1 MEYVFEEASSF
12 YPATKCYDSVPIARV
27 LDNSGIQKRRA
38 ARLPRR
44 DDHELSAVELARVER
59 RRERNRNAAARCRV
73 RRVEKEQILR
83 EQIGQL
89 TAETQN
95 LRDANCGLKE
105 ELERLRFELQS
116 SQQKSNVKIN
126 NCENYA
132 VTFTPLVADKT
143 FSFPHISNDVQKA
156 VRQQSLTEFNKL
168 MAIL

>member
-1 MEYVFEEASSF
+1 MGRNSKILRNKVKNYQANKRMEYVFEEASIF

-27 LDNSGIQKRRA
+27 LDNSGIQKRR
-38 ARLPRR
+38 
-44 DDHELSAVELARVER
+44 
-59 RRERNRNAAARCRV
+59 
-73 RRVEKEQILR
+73 VEKEKILR

-95 LRDANCGLKE
+95 LRDANCGLKD

-143 FSFPHISNDVQKA
+143 FSFPHISTDVQKA

>member
-12 YPATKCYDSVPIARV
+12 YSAAKCYDSVAISRV
-27 LDNSGIQKRRA
+27 LDNSGVQKRHA
-38 ARLPRR
+38 GRLPRR
-44 DDHELSAVELARVER
+44 DDHELSPVELQRVER
-59 RRERNRNAAARCRV
+59 RRERNRTAAARCRV

-83 EQIGQL
+83 EQVAQL
-89 TAETQN
+89 GAETEN
-95 LRDANCGLKE
+95 LRDVNCGLKD
-105 ELERLRFELQS
+105 ELERLRFQLQS
-116 SQQKSNVKIN
+116 SQQEQNVVIN

-143 FSFPHISNDVQKA
+143 FSFPLISNDVQKA